1 MVYTW
6 HTKFE
11 IRNLWKNN
19 WLNIILSIVQKLHLH
34 QTQMMPYWASSC
46 SSRWLY
52 ASHGQIMVISEKTKK
67 QIMIFLKWIVVWLVG
82 IFSWCGVLTSAY
94 QCQALPFLGSPLQS
108 WERKKALLQGNANF
122 QADTQTIYTKK
133 AYPITPLL
141 GGLLLNWRLLLCLN
155 WGGPDSGPVALRGA
169 LLPILAS
176 GLARSKF
183 ILVVWTVMAQS

>member
-1 MVYTW
+1 MAVCFPWADYGY
-6 HTKFE
+6 
-11 IRNLWKNN
+11 IWKNKKTN
-19 WLNIILSIVQKLHLH
+19 NDSLKMN
-34 QTQMMPYWASSC
+34 SC
-46 SSRWLY
+46 VACGY
-52 ASHGQIMVISEKTKK
+52 FFM
-67 QIMIFLKWIVVWLVG
+67 
-82 IFSWCGVLTSAY
+82 CGVLTSAY